1 MLVLA
6 RKVGE
11 KIILNDDIEIIV
23 LDSNQNTVRIGVN
36 APKNVTVYRE
46 ELYREIKKSKIKNA
60 NISSKEVTE
69 KSVKEL
75 HELIKDR
82 KNNFSSSTY
91 DSLTNK
97 ISKN

>member
-1 MLVLA
+1 
-6 RKVGE
+6 
-11 KIILNDDIEIIV
+11 

-46 ELYREIKKSKIKNA
+46 ELYREIKNA

>member
-46 ELYREIKKSKIKNA
+46 DLYREIKNT

>member
-46 ELYREIKKSKIKNA
+46 ELYREIKNA

>member
-23 LDSNQNTVRIGVN
+23 LDTNQNTVRIGVN

-46 ELYREIKKSKIKNA
+46 ELYKEIKNSNITSKDVTQNSVDMLQELLNGKNQSFKNDSFSKI
-60 NISSKEVTE
+60 
-69 KSVKEL
+69 
-75 HELIKDR
+75 
-82 KNNFSSSTY
+82 
-91 DSLTNK
+91 TNK
-97 ISKN
+97 LTH

>member
-11 KIILNDDIEIIV
+11 KITLNDDIEIIV

-46 ELYREIKKSKIKNA
+46 ELYREIKNA

>member
-1 MLVLA
+1 M
-6 RKVGE
+6 
-11 KIILNDDIEIIV
+11 
-23 LDSNQNTVRIGVN
+23 DSNQNTVRIGVN

-46 ELYREIKKSKIKNA
+46 ELYREIKNA

>member
-46 ELYREIKKSKIKNA
+46 ELYREIKNA

-91 DSLTNK
+91 DSLPNK